1 MGNLLDAFAASF
13 RPDRVNV
20 LMAHLYADGSLL
32 GGGEREVTVGL
43 EYAVSPARLPA
54 TASYLAL
61 GHIHRPQR
69 VAGTA
74 APGRY
79 SGSLLQLD
87 FGETE
92 QQKSVVVVEA
102 SPGSPA
108 AVREVPLTGG
118 RRLVD
123 LRGPLDALTAAA
135 ETIGD
140 AWLRVFVET
149 DGPVPGIADRVR
161 EALPNALDVKLVY
174 DRAADDEGGSRTAGV
189 GALNP
194 RDQFAAYERLTH
206 GVEPDPG
213 ILAAFDEVLVLV
225 RDGED

>member
-1 MGNLLDAFAASF
+1 M
-13 RPDRVNV
+13 
-20 LMAHLYADGSLL
+20 
-32 GGGEREVTVGL
+32 
-43 EYAVSPARLPA
+43 SPARLPA

-69 VAGTA
+69 VAGAA

-92 QQKSVVVVEA
+92 QQKSVAIVEA
-102 SPGSPA
+102 APGTPA
-108 AVREVPLTGG
+108 TVREVPLSAG

-123 LRGPLDALTAAA
+123 LRGTFDALATAAGA
-135 ETIGD
+135 VGD

-174 DRAADDEGGSRTAGV
+174 DRTVDAEAGPRSAGV
-189 GALNP
+189 GALGP

-206 GVEPDPG
+206 GVEPDPAL
-213 ILAAFDEVLVLV
+213 LAAFDEVMAIV
-225 RDGED
+225 REGED